1 MTTWNACFCLAR
13 IHQPGG
19 SHHPTRYLLALV
31 ITVEE
36 GAGLFPAERITADR
50 QPMREPAAGDPET
63 GCGPGPGL
71 ARNSCVRLESN
82 GYSVHPAVIGQLIE
96 LTADLARV
104 RVSRA
109 RPRLTHMLKAP
120 NIRFWLASIEVA
132 K

>member
-1 MTTWNACFCLAR
+1 MTTWNACFCLAH

-19 SHHPTRYLLALV
+19 SHHPTRYH
-31 ITVEE
+31 
-36 GAGLFPAERITADR
+36 AD
-50 QPMREPAAGDPET
+50 
-63 GCGPGPGL
+63 
-71 ARNSCVRLESN
+71 NSWVRLESN

-96 LTADLARV
+96 LTADLSRL